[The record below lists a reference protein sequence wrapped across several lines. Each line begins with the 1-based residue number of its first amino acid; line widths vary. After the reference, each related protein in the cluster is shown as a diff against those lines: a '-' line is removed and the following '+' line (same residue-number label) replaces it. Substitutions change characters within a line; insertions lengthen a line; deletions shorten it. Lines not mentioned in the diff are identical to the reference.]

1 MKRTDWMPGKRAEV
15 LAMCRNWLA
24 YLTPERRAAWGIP
37 EAVFG
42 GLADFFAAAGTW
54 LERWADAG
62 KRTRVVTVQTRAAF
76 KALKDAMRGMKDR
89 YFRMPPLLPSDWA
102 ALGFRPKRGRV
113 SRVPAPEGTPSVF
126 LSYPGGPHALTA
138 HLGLMAGLGED
149 ETAGDY
155 GYALYLGIMPPGGA
169 TLEEA
174 ASRKRYLRAPPQD
187 GDDLLYY
194 RFSRRRKEKI
204 IFDAEDAGK
213 TAWVCARYENGRG
226 KTGLWGP
233 VVSAVIP

>member
-1 MKRTDWMPGKRAEV
+1 MKRTDWMPGKRARM

-24 YLTPERRAAWGIP
+24 YMTPERRAAWGVP
-37 EAVFG
+37 EAAFG
-42 GLADFFAAAGTW
+42 ALTGLFAAAETW
-54 LERWADAG
+54 LERWADAAE
-62 KRTRVVTVQTRAAF
+62 RTRVVTIQTRVAF
-76 KALKDAMRGMKDR
+76 DGMKAAMRETRDR
-89 YFRMPPLLPSDWA
+89 YFRVPPLLPEDWA
-102 ALGFRPKRGRV
+102 ALGFRPRRGRP
-113 SRVPAPEGTPSVF
+113 SRSPVPEGTPAVS

-138 HLGLMAGLGED
+138 HLGLMPGLEEG

-155 GYALYLGIMPPGGA
+155 GCALYLGIMPPGGA

-174 ASRKRYLRAPPQD
+174 ASRKRYLRSPPRD

-194 RFSRRRKEKI
+194 RFSRRRKEQL

-226 KTGLWGP
+226 DPGLWGP